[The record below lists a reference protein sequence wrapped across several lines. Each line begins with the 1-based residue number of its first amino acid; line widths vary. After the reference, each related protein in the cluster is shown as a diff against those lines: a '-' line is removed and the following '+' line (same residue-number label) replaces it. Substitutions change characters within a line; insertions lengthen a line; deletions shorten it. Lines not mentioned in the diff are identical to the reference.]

1 MTEHL
6 EHIRNSAPQ
15 VDDRHL
21 IDTWCYCNELTEE
34 EFNACSEETRVAYA
48 LAWKLA
54 TCAPKLLRRYVVSLS
69 CYSLGGNLVIDIDG
83 WIHIN
88 IHYRYDKNAE
98 LIITLVDKHYISDP
112 LKGFSDNDLKTILA

>member
-6 EHIRNSAPQ
+6 EHIRNNAPR
-15 VDDRHL
+15 VDNRPL
-21 IDTWCYCNELTEE
+21 IDTWSYCGALLASELE
-34 EFNACSEETRVAYA
+34 ACTDETRVAYA
-48 LAWKLA
+48 IASKLLMVS
-54 TCAPKLLRRYVVSLS
+54 PPLLRRPIVGLS

-112 LKGFSDNDLKTILA
+112 LKGFSDSDLKTILA